1 MAEPFLRFKR
11 DDESNYPAWVE
22 ELLSSLFVKVKDKNK
37 DGKITNVITNS
48 AKYGLIAQTDFFDK
62 DIAQEGKTD
71 TYYIIRHGDFVYN
84 PRSSQEAPCGPI
96 KTYELQSTGIVSP
109 LYKVF
114 TAIGNVV
121 TSYWKYYFETTYWN
135 PYIIKVGGKG
145 ARHDRFSV
153 KDNDFFAMPVVRPS
167 SNEEQN
173 KIAGFLTDVDT
184 QIENYQ
190 QSLDNLEEQRK
201 ELLRQVFSQELRF
214 KKDDGSTYPDWQEDC
229 ISSFGKCIAGATPST
244 KNPAYW
250 EKGTIPWLS
259 SGEVNKGQIF
269 DTDKKITKLGYE
281 NSSTKMVKANSVI
294 IAMAGQGKTRGTVG
308 ITRIPLCT
316 NQSLCSIET
325 DDTISSDYLY
335 QHLKTRYMDLRNLS
349 SGDGVR
355 GGLNLSIIR
364 SFVIQYPPS
373 LEEQQKIADFFSEL
387 DERIELER
395 QRLQT
400 MQDLK
405 KGLLQQMFC

>member
-22 ELLSSLFVKVKDKNK
+22 ESLSSLFVKVKDKNK

-184 QIENYQ
+184 QIKNYQ
-190 QSLDNLEEQRK
+190 QSLNNLEVQKK
-201 ELLRQVFSQELRF
+201 ELLRQVFLQELRF
-214 KKDDGSTYPDWQEDC
+214 KKDDGSDYPDWEFDK
-229 ISSFGKCIAGATPST
+229 ISNIGEIRTGTTPSM
-244 KNPAYW
+244 KNSEYYSDKYLWVTPTDICQK
-250 EKGTIPWLS
+250 EIDKTGKMLSDLGLQKGRVIP
-259 SGEVNKGQIF
+259 
-269 DTDKKITKLGYE
+269 
-281 NSSTKMVKANSVI
+281 ANSVLVTC
-294 IAMAGQGKTRGTVG
+294 IASIGKNAVLRVEGSCNQQINAITPFNNFDVDFVYYLMCFNEPVLKNYAAHG
-308 ITRIPLCT
+308 IVTIL
-316 NQSLCSIET
+316 NKSSFSNIE
-325 DDTISSDYLY
+325 
-335 QHLKTRYMDLRNLS
+335 
-349 SGDGVR
+349 VE
-355 GGLNLSIIR
+355 
-364 SFVIQYPPS
+364 FPC
-373 LEEQQKIADFFSEL
+373 LEEQQKIAAFFSVI